1 VICDGE
7 LRELH
12 PAAPFTIIVKRYNAQ
27 QISCLRFSA
36 CRKQKQIGV
45 LFVGDHQYVLE
56 MKNIVKHFPGVKALK
71 GVDFSVTPGEVHAL
85 IGENGAGKSTL
96 MKCLIGIHAPTSGD
110 IFYKGQMVTG
120 KNTSEML
127 KIGVSMI
134 HQELNPVRTRSIME
148 NIWLGREPLNALGL
162 VNHKKMYDMTKDVLK
177 VIDLT
182 IDPKTEMSKLS
193 VAKMQM
199 IEIAKAVSYNADLII
214 MDEPT
219 SAITDREV
227 NQLFTVIRKLR
238 SEGRSIIYISHKL
251 DEIFEITDRVTVMR
265 DGDLI
270 GTVATKD
277 LKVEVMI
284 NMMVGRDVDDLFPK
298 IECPIGEVVLEVNH
312 LASGKFF
319 QDVSFTARAGEILGV
334 AGLVGAG
341 RTEIIE
347 TIFGIR
353 RKDAGEIL
361 INGKKVNIRS
371 SQEAI
376 KHGMALL
383 TEDRRET
390 GIFPMLSV
398 SFNTMIANIE
408 TYVNKIHLLNKKAIN
423 EDCKN
428 YAKAIQIKT
437 PSLSQRVENLS
448 GGNQQKVLIARWL
461 LTSPQILFLDEPTR
475 GIDVGAKSEI
485 HKIITNLAGEGKTII
500 MISSEMPEVMGMSDR
515 IMVVHDGRITGI
527 LDNNKEL
534 TQEKLMAYVANAV

>member
-1 VICDGE
+1 MGVI
-7 LRELH
+7 
-12 PAAPFTIIVKRYNAQ
+12 
-27 QISCLRFSA
+27 
-36 CRKQKQIGV
+36 
-45 LFVGDHQYVLE
+45 FVEENQYVLE
-56 MKNIVKHFPGVKALK
+56 MKNIVKTFPGVKALK
-71 GVDFSVTPGEVHAL
+71 GVDFSVGRGEVHAL
-85 IGENGAGKSTL
+85 VGENGAGKSTL
-96 MKCLIGIHAPTSGD
+96 MKCLIGIHAPTSGE
-110 IFYKGQMVTG
+110 IYYKGELQTG
-120 KNTSEML
+120 KNTAEML
-127 KIGVSMI
+127 KTGISMI
-134 HQELNPVRTRSIME
+134 HQELNPVATRSIME
-148 NIWLGREPLNALGL
+148 NIWLGREPLNIFGL
-162 VNHKKMYDMTKDVLK
+162 VDHKKMYEKTKEVLK
-177 VIDLT
+177 VINLQE
-182 IDPKTEMSKLS
+182 DPKTEMSKLT

-251 DEIFEITDRVTVMR
+251 DEIFEITDKVTVMR
-265 DGDLI
+265 DGEFI
-270 GTVATKD
+270 GTVDTKD
-277 LKVEVMI
+277 LKIETMI
-284 NMMVGRDVDDLFPK
+284 NMMVGRNVDDMFPK
-298 IECPIGEVVLEVNH
+298 IDCPIGEVVLEVNH

-319 QDVSFTARAGEILGV
+319 KDVSFTARKGEILGV

-376 KHGMALL
+376 ANGMALL

-398 SFNTMIANIE
+398 SFNTMIANIK
-408 TYVNKIHLLNKKAIN
+408 TYVGKTHLLNKRAIIS
-423 EDCKN
+423 DCKQ

-475 GIDVGAKSEI
+475 GIDVGAKAEI
-485 HKIITNLAGEGKTII
+485 HKIITKLAGEGKTII

-515 IMVVHDGRITGI
+515 IMVVHDGKITGI
-527 LDNNKEL
+527 LENDKKL
-534 TQEKLMAYVANAV
+534 TQEILMAYVANAV